1 MPANPYPGTTFDKTN
16 NRWKAR
22 ITVHGVTR
30 SLGTYAT
37 QQEASAAVVA
47 AKQAWR
53 EAARA
58 SEPSEPL
65 EPSEAPLVSVAA
77 RKNTKVAQHNWLV
90 ETRLSLSLLEAR
102 IFVLMLRC
110 LHKYDE
116 GVPTIVIPIGEL
128 FAGALGGNN
137 YKLLVAAADRF
148 MKLRIE
154 LPVLDREMGMR
165 SINLVQAMEVDPA
178 QGVLVGAFSPMA
190 LPYVSKLTDN
200 FTVGVVDELMSL
212 KSANTHSWYWL
223 MKSWAFRSPVTVTVE
238 RLREMTTETGSYYQ
252 YADFRNKVLRP
263 SIDELNGLSFAI
275 TFSENKKGRAVDSV
289 RFDIGSKSSLAPV
302 QQQLPAPAPPLTPL
316 QEKVQTRLQ
325 KLKLTPAQIKKV
337 LAAVLGEEQLTRLLK
352 ETYPTL
358 RDFETKA
365 RPGENVAAA
374 AMALLKST
382 FPTIWAANY

>member
-1 MPANPYPGTTFDKTN
+1 MPANPYPGTAFDKTN

-22 ITVHGVTR
+22 ITANGITR

-37 QQEASAAVVA
+37 QLEAYAAVEA
-47 AKQAWR
+47 AKQV
-53 EAARA
+53 
-58 SEPSEPL
+58 PVN
-65 EPSEAPLVSVAA
+65 APDLFEQPEMPAILVAT

-90 ETRLSLSLLEAR
+90 ETRLPLSLLEAR

-116 GVPTIVIPIGEL
+116 GVPAIVIPISEL
-128 FAGALGGNN
+128 FPGTIGGNN
-137 YKLLVAAADRF
+137 YKLLVEAADHF

-154 LPVLDREMGMR
+154 LPVLDREVGMR
-165 SINLVQAMEVDPA
+165 SINLVQAMEVDPD

-223 MKSWAFRSPVTVTVE
+223 MKSWAFRSPVTVSVN
-238 RLREMTTETGSYYQ
+238 RLREMTTETGSYQQ

-263 SIDELNGLSFAI
+263 SIDELNGLSFEI

-289 RFDIGSKSSLAPV
+289 RFNIGSKKAIEPV
-302 QQQLPAPAPPLTPL
+302 KQLPPVVVAAEKPKPTLTPL
-316 QEKVQTRLQ
+316 HEKVSTRLS
-325 KLKLTPAQIKKV
+325 KLKLTEAQIRKV
-337 LAAVLGEEQLTRLLK
+337 LQVLSTEAELTKLLK
-352 ETYPTL
+352 ETYPVL
-358 RDFETKA
+358 RDFETQAK
-365 RPGENVAAA
+365 PGENVAAA
-374 AMALLKST
+374 TMVLLKST
-382 FPTIWAANY
+382 FPAIWAAN

>member
-22 ITVHGVTR
+22 ITANGVTR

-37 QQEASAAVVA
+37 QLEAYAVVEA
-47 AKQAWR
+47 AKQVQPN
-53 EAARA
+53 A
-58 SEPSEPL
+58 SDLFEQPEMP
-65 EPSEAPLVSVAA
+65 AVLVAT

-90 ETRLSLSLLEAR
+90 ETRLPLSLLEAR

-116 GVPTIVIPIGEL
+116 GVPAIVIPIGEL
-128 FAGALGGNN
+128 FPGAIGGNN
-137 YKLLVAAADRF
+137 YKLLVEAADHF

-154 LPVLDREMGMR
+154 LPVLDREVGMR
-165 SINLVQAMEVDPA
+165 SINLVQAMEVDPE

-223 MKSWAFRSPVTVTVE
+223 MKSWAFRSPVTVSVNQ
-238 RLREMTTETGSYYQ
+238 LREMTTETGSYQQ

-263 SIDELNGLSFAI
+263 SIDELNGLSFEI

-289 RFDIGSKSSLAPV
+289 RFDIGSKKAIESV
-302 QQQLPAPAPPLTPL
+302 KQLPPVVVAVEKPKPILTPL
-316 QEKVQTRLQ
+316 QEKVSTRLS
-325 KLKLTPAQIKKV
+325 KLKLTEAQIHKV
-337 LAAVLGEEQLTRLLK
+337 LHVLSTEVEFTKLLK
-352 ETYPTL
+352 ETFPIL

-365 RPGENVAAA
+365 KPGENVAAA
-374 AMALLKST
+374 TMALLKST
-382 FPTIWAANY
+382 FPAIWAAN